1 MYHSGIGGGGFMLV
15 RDGTGSFEYIDFR
28 ETAPAASSAQ
38 MFTGVPKSG
47 FKGLKWYETSGRI
60 HDEPLLTDP
69 SGVPGE
75 VRGLEYLHRKYGSLP
90 WATVM
95 MPAIK
100 MAREGFP
107 VSKDLARYMQYAI
120 EEGGE
125 DFLSEDP
132 SWAVDFAPNGTRLGV
147 GDIMTRKRYA
157 STLES
162 IALNGPDSFYSGHIG
177 QEIIATL
184 QAANG
189 IMTSEDLAN
198 YTVAIR
204 NTSQIDYRGYHITS
218 TEAPSSGIVVL
229 NILKVLSTYDR
240 LFTPDNVNLTTH
252 RLDEAIKFAYGLRT
266 KLGDPNFVDGMDEYQ
281 NFMLDQSTINH
292 IRHSILDTQTQDPS
306 AYNPEGLEIL
316 DTPGT
321 SHIASVDYSGLA
333 VSATT
338 TINLLFGNH
347 LMVPENGIILNNEM
361 DDFSIPSSSRRF
373 GYTPSEANFIQP
385 GKRPFSSMS
394 PAIVT
399 HPNGSLFFIAGAG
412 GGSYIT
418 TTTTQNIISA
428 IDEELSASE
437 VLGKP
442 RLHDQLIPN
451 HVTFETIYDNAT
463 VDFMRSLGHNVAF
476 VPPIA
481 SMAQAIRVLPDGSFD
496 AAGEPRQ
503 QDSGG
508 SAV

>member
-1 MYHSGIGGGGFMLV
+1 MLMLGGNAADAMVATIFCIGVVAMYHSGIGGGGFMLV

-38 MFTGVPKSG
+38 MSTGVPKSG
-47 FKGLKWYETSGRI
+47 FKGLKRYETSGQI
-60 HDEPLLTDP
+60 HDEPLLMDP

-75 VRGLEYLHRKYGSLP
+75 VRGLGYLHRKYGSLP

-100 MAREGFP
+100 NAREGFP
-107 VSKDLARYMQYAI
+107 VSKDLARYIQ
-120 EEGGE
+120 
-125 DFLSEDP
+125 
-132 SWAVDFAPNGTRLGV
+132 LGV

-204 NTSQIDYRGYHITS
+204 NTSQIDYRGYRITS

-240 LFTPDNVNLTTH
+240 LFTADNVNLTTH
-252 RLDEAIKFAYGLRT
+252 RLDEAIKFAYGLRA
-266 KLGDPNFVDGMDEYQ
+266 KLGDPDFVDGMDEYQ
-281 NFMLDQSTINH
+281 DFMLDQSTIDH

-306 AYNPEGLEIL
+306 TYNPEGLEIL

-437 VLGKP
+437 VLAKP

-463 VDFMRSLGHNVAF
+463 VDFMRSLGHNIAF

-508 SAV
+508 STV